1 MALSIQDSRILLKRS
16 TTAAQSPTAA
26 PSNDFTDG
34 TWTSTDI
41 YAGEAFVNLVD
52 EKFYL
57 RFNNNIRQIAV
68 ASGPVNNRLTY
79 WNASGHLE
87 NIAAPIDDKVLKYTN
102 ASGYHWGDSGSSIPS
117 QTGNNGKYLTTNG
130 TTLSWATVD
139 ALPSQTGN
147 SGKYLTTNGTVAS
160 WATITAPVW
169 GAITGNLADQTDLI
183 TYVDNN
189 LYKKGGNTFGA
200 NVELGTNDA
209 YSLAFR
215 TNNTARISI
224 SSTGETGIMVAP
236 STDARLTIGNG
247 STTRA
252 SLRIMSGSLLTT
264 PISGAIENDGTNLY
278 YTNNTPTRQT
288 LLTSA
293 AAALAY
299 QPLDATLTAL
309 AGLATGAN
317 KIPYSTGTDVFGQLD
332 FSTNTSLGTSNTT
345 IPSQNAIK
353 TYVDGIVIDDQD
365 YLLIYSFKSTYN
377 Y

>member
-68 ASGPVNNRLTY
+68 ASGPVTNRLTY

-102 ASGYHWGDSGSSIPS
+102 ASGYHWAEGG
-117 QTGNNGKYLTTNG
+117 G
-130 TTLSWATVD
+130 A
-139 ALPSQTGN
+139 A
-147 SGKYLTTNGTVAS
+147 
-160 WATITAPVW
+160 VW
-169 GAITGNLADQTDLI
+169 GLITGTLTDQTDLVN
-183 TYVDNN
+183 YVNAN
-189 LYKKGGNTFGA
+189 LYKKGGNSFGA
-200 NVELGTNDA
+200 NSSIGLNDA
-209 YSLAFR
+209 YTLNIR
-215 TNNTARISI
+215 TNGVDRVIINSDGQIGVMSSPSTTARFTIAAGT
-224 SSTGETGIMVAP
+224 TG
-236 STDARLTIGNG
+236 L
-247 STTRA
+247 A
-252 SLRIMSGSLLTT
+252 SLRLLSGSLLTT
-264 PISGAIENDGTNLY
+264 PVNGSIENDGTNLY
-278 YTNNTPTRQT
+278 YTDNTPTRQT

-317 KIPYSTGTDVFGQLD
+317 KIPYSTGTDVFSQLD

>member
-68 ASGPVNNRLTY
+68 ASGPVTNRLTY

-102 ASGYHWGDSGSSIPS
+102 ASGYHWAEGGGAAVWGLI
-117 QTGNNGKYLTTNG
+117 TG
-130 TTLSWATVD
+130 TLS
-139 ALPSQTGN
+139 N
-147 SGKYLTTNGTVAS
+147 
-160 WATITAPVW
+160 
-169 GAITGNLADQTDLI
+169 QTDLI

-200 NVELGTNDA
+200 NVSIGLNDA
-209 YSLAFR
+209 YALNIR
-215 TNNTARISI
+215 TNGTDRITI
-224 SSTGETGIMVAP
+224 NSTGQTGIQVAP
-236 STDARLTIGNG
+236 TTDARLTIGAG
-247 STTRA
+247 TTTTA
-252 SLRIMSGSLLTT
+252 SLRLSSGSLLTT
-264 PISGAIENDGTNLY
+264 PVSGVIENDGTNLY
-278 YTNNTPTRQT
+278 YTDNTPARLT
-288 LLTSA
+288 LLTTTSA
-293 AAALAY
+293 ASTY

-309 AGLATGAN
+309 AGLATGVD

-345 IPSQNAIK
+345 IPSQNAVK
-353 TYVDGIVIDDQD
+353 SYVDTLIIDDID
-365 YLLIYSFKSTYN
+365 YALIYSFKSTYN

>member
-1 MALSIQDSRILLKRS
+1 MDKKISQLDPAAAL
-16 TTAAQSPTAA
+16 
-26 PSNDFTDG
+26 DG
-34 TWTSTDI
+34 T
-41 YAGEAFVNLVD
+41 EL
-52 EKFYL
+52 L
-57 RFNNNIRQIAV
+57 AV
-68 ASGPVNNRLTY
+68 VQ
-79 WNASGHLE
+79 
-87 NIAAPIDDKVLKYTN
+87 
-102 ASGYHWGDSGSSIPS
+102 SGSTLKSAVSTVKTYLDGYYVPLARTLTINGTSYDLTANRTWNIDTLPS
-117 QTGNNGKYLTTNG
+117 QTGNNGKFLTTDG
-130 TTLSWATVD
+130 ST
-139 ALPSQTGN
+139 
-147 SGKYLTTNGTVAS
+147 AS
-160 WATITAPVW
+160 WGTITQPVW
-169 GAITGNLADQTDLI
+169 GSITGTLSNQTDLI
-183 TYVDNN
+183 TYVDTN

-215 TNNTARISI
+215 TNGTARITI

-278 YTNNTPTRQT
+278 YTDNTPTRQT

-293 AAALAY
+293 SAASTY

-317 KIPYSTGTDVFGQLD
+317 KIPYSTGTDVFSQLD

-353 TYVDGIVIDDQD
+353 TYVDSIVIDDQD

>member
-68 ASGPVNNRLTY
+68 ASGPVTNRLTY

-102 ASGYHWGDSGSSIPS
+102 ASGYHWAEGGGAAVWGLI
-117 QTGNNGKYLTTNG
+117 TG
-130 TTLSWATVD
+130 TLS
-139 ALPSQTGN
+139 N
-147 SGKYLTTNGTVAS
+147 
-160 WATITAPVW
+160 
-169 GAITGNLADQTDLI
+169 QTDLV
-183 TYVDNN
+183 TYVDDN
-189 LYKKGGNTFGA
+189 LYKKGGNSFGA

-215 TNNTARISI
+215 TNGTARITI

-252 SLRIMSGSLLTT
+252 SLRLMSGSLLTT

-278 YTNNTPTRQT
+278 YTDNTPTRQT

-293 AAALAY
+293 SAASTY

-317 KIPYSTGTDVFGQLD
+317 KIPYSTGTDVFSQLD
-332 FSTNTSLGTSNTT
+332 FSTNTSLGTSDTT
-345 IPSQNAIK
+345 IPSQKAIK
-353 TYVDGIVIDDQD
+353 AYVDAITLIDETD